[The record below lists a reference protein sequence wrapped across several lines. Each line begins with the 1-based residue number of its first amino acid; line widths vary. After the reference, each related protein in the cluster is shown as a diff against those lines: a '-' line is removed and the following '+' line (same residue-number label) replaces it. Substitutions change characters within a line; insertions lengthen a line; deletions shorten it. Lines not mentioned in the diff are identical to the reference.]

1 VISSPHMRRTTYT
14 RLDQQDREE
23 ISRGIAAGYTLT
35 AISRRIGRH
44 ASTVSREVAA
54 GGGQAGY
61 RADGAGRRAARSAAT
76 RRGGKTKLAAS
87 GRLRQYVHRGILRRW
102 SPQEV
107 ARRMLAEYPHDMT
120 MRISHEA
127 IYDHLY
133 VLPRGKLRKSL
144 LTALR
149 REHRYRRKAK
159 KVGQTKET
167 RGKIAD
173 MISIDERP
181 AEVAARTVP
190 GHWEGDLIIGKYM
203 QSAIGTLVERV
214 TRYTI
219 IVPLRD
225 GKDAE
230 SVRKAYAKALLTL
243 PAEIRKTLTHDQGKE
258 MSGHARFTKETGI
271 KVYFAHPASPWQR
284 GTNENTNGLI
294 RQYFPRGTDFRT
306 VPTRELKRVQRQL
319 NDRPRQVLDY
329 LKPDEVFNRL
339 VALKV

>member
-1 VISSPHMRRTTYT
+1 MG
-14 RLDQQDREE
+14 E
-23 ISRGIAAGYTLT
+23 TLA
-35 AISRRIGRH
+35 AISRHVDRCV
-44 ASTVSREVAA
+44 STISREVSMN
-54 GGGQAGY
+54 GGRAGY
-61 RADGAGRRAARSAAT
+61 RADGAGKRAARSAAG
-76 RRGGKTKLAAS
+76 RRSGKSKLARS
-87 GRLRQYVHRGILRRW
+87 RRLRGYVQAGILRRW

-107 ARRMLAEYPHDMT
+107 ARRMRAEYPHDMT

-133 VLPRGKLRKSL
+133 VLPRGKLRESL
-144 LTALR
+144 IKALR
-149 REHRYRRKAK
+149 REHKYRRKAK
-159 KVGQTKET
+159 RSGAHEET
-167 RGKIAD
+167 RGKIAN
-173 MISIDERP
+173 MLSIDERP

-190 GHWEGDLIIGKYM
+190 GHWEGDLIIGKHR

-219 IVPLRD
+219 IVPLKD

-243 PAEIRKTLTHDQGKE
+243 PAEIRKTLTYDQGKE
-258 MSGHARFTKETGI
+258 MSGHARFTRETGI

-319 NDRPRQVLDY
+319 NGRPRQILDY
-329 LKPDEVFNRL
+329 LKPDEVFNGL
-339 VALKV
+339 VALNV